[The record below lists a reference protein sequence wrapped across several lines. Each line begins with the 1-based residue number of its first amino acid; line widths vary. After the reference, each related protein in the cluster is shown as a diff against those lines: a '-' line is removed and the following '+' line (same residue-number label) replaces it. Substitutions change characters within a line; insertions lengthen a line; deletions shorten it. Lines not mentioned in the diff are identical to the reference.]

1 MEDLQ
6 PLINQKI
13 RMCTQL
19 YGSRSFVSVLEY
31 LLSIGN
37 YLNENAGKGKAK
49 GFRLSSLT
57 KLSQLHGTDR
67 KFTLLHALVEQIM
80 LHEAGLA
87 TFPQEL
93 AEFETVPG
101 ASIKGLTAEVDVLK
115 NELQKVIQYR
125 KTYKRRNQGEQYPKF
140 SKDLKMTIEKYNT
153 DLSLLTKRCEEMK
166 KLYTDILEIMHRT
179 SSMAGRIVMLEGHV
193 RMSLQE
199 GYHMREEDVF
209 PVTHSV
215 EIACNDNKLS
225 PMMLC
230 HTAPDHDGLSTSK
243 SIPLQSTGLGVTL
256 IPLTINAN
264 PTITPGEKKTRLV
277 SKEHFLPVLSG
288 PATVGL

>member
-1 MEDLQ
+1 MTCPEPLFVFQ
-6 PLINQKI
+6 LINQKI

-166 KLYTDILEIMHRT
+166 KLYTDILVKFGEPMDQDSQELFGLVCQFVNDFKRTHAEIR
-179 SSMAGRIVMLEGHV
+179 
-193 RMSLQE
+193 
-199 GYHMREEDVF
+199 
-209 PVTHSV
+209 
-215 EIACNDNKLS
+215 
-225 PMMLC
+225 
-230 HTAPDHDGLSTSK
+230 
-243 SIPLQSTGLGVTL
+243 
-256 IPLTINAN
+256 
-264 PTITPGEKKTRLV
+264 
-277 SKEHFLPVLSG
+277 
-288 PATVGL
+288 